1 MKIADRIEM
10 IAALHQKFSEVVS
23 VGNGQRR
30 RLARKIFHLQYNTIE
45 VSFKTTIQ
53 QLLDIRRGGQVESC
67 DRMANCRV
75 T

>member
-1 MKIADRIEM
+1 MKIGDRIEAS
-10 IAALHQKFSEVVS
+10 AAVHEKASEVVS

-53 QLLDIRRGGQVESC
+53 QLFDIRRDGQVASC
-67 DRMANCRV
+67 DRMANCR
-75 T
+75 